1 MEVKI
6 NISLLYTYTLLYAKM
21 LKETETEETLSL
33 VVFIFIIGDISIG
46 GRAFWPFL
54 ATSMTR

>member
-6 NISLLYTYTLLYAKM
+6 NISLLYTNTLLYAKM
-21 LKETETEETLSL
+21 LKETETQETLSL
-33 VVFIFIIGDISIG
+33 VVFIFIIGDISNG
-46 GRAFWPFL
+46 GRAVWPFL